1 MTKDGGDG
9 SGLNPQKVINM
20 ITDQNDI
27 AKKRVRQYGLKS
39 KGPFVVCI
47 RAIEKPLPSMKIIKF
62 LHNTYKSNLITRQI
76 NEFKINV
83 IFEPK
88 VEKDENVDVARNEA
102 NDFPTTAWN
111 KACRIYIPEIRVE
124 VIGCIAWSPEQ
135 ETEEIMSVG
144 HGKFRNTSMPT
155 VKVLD
160 ATRFEKIIDEAGN
173 KQRREPTNTV
183 RVIFEGLLLPDFLIV
198 DGLLI
203 PVREFKRKQMFCELC
218 LRYNHTKSHCNNKPY
233 KATPAEKKCIHC
245 NTDEHQTGDKNCP
258 RRKILEKRDKTNIKA
273 TQKKTYA
280 QMLQEVDPNASLN
293 NDSINKHFPLNLG
306 TRSERK
312 RNQQQNQHQPGTSK
326 MFNNDTPIKKRRI
339 ERNDND
345 AESWA
350 EEMENR
356 SPPGFKNTSNID
368 YDDSTSMNDFTM
380 FIKNFIT
387 DLGLPPFIENLVLKF
402 VIPVLNKIINQITTS
417 FMVKMSQFGN
427 E

>member
-1 MTKDGGDG
+1 MTINGGDG
-9 SGLNPQKVINM
+9 RGENPQKVTNM
-20 ITDQNDI
+20 IIDQNDT
-27 AKKRVRQYGLKS
+27 AKKRVRQYGTKNN
-39 KGPFVVCI
+39 GPFVVCV
-47 RAIEKPLPSMKIIKF
+47 RAIEKPLQSMKIIKF

-88 VEKDENVDVARNEA
+88 IDNDENVNIARKEA

-111 KACRIYIPEIRVE
+111 KACRLYIPEIRVE

-135 ETEEIMSVG
+135 ETEEIISVG
-144 HGKFRNTSMPT
+144 QGKFRNTLMPT

-160 ATRFEKIIDEAGN
+160 ATRFEKTIDEAGN
-173 KQRREPTNTV
+173 KQREPTNTV
-183 RVIFEGLLLPDFLIV
+183 RVIFEGLLLPDYLNV

-218 LRYNHTKSHCNNKPY
+218 LRYNHTKSHCNNKPH
-233 KATPAEKKCIHC
+233 KAAPADKTCIHC
-245 NTDEHQTGDKNCP
+245 NIDDHQTGDKNCP
-258 RRKILEKRDKTNIKA
+258 RRKILEKRDKTNIKT

-280 QMLQEVDPNASLN
+280 QMLQEIDPTASLN
-293 NDSINKHFPLNLG
+293 NESIETHFPLNLG
-306 TRSERK
+306 TRNERK
-312 RNQQQNQHQPGTSK
+312 RHQQHRPGTSN
-326 MFNNDTPIKKRRI
+326 MFKKDTPIKKRRT
-339 ERNDND
+339 ENYVND
-345 AESWA
+345 EQSWA
-350 EEMENR
+350 DETENR
-356 SPPGFKNTSNID
+356 SPPGFKNASNINC
-368 YDDSTSMNDFTM
+368 DDSTSMNDITM
-380 FIKNFIT
+380 IIKNFII